1 LKVIVRPNVTHF
13 FFVVGTSYRL
23 CFLFICLIKR
33 YAAPICADVEYTLG
47 SHDKPDIKRKVF
59 EHYCNLNLTKIC
71 IINFGFVFLHSSKLK
86 LEECLLCCGVVV
98 VSCMGE
104 MKLNL
109 LNLVWMNLKYIWFYI
124 YIYIIF
130 LIILVFFLYKKSY
143 LLFLIRWVPPWSRR
157 IFCNQRDWEGD
168 ILTLLSCFSKLET
181 LPVI

>member
-1 LKVIVRPNVTHF
+1 MIPFYLSNKKVSNSNMCWCWVHT
-13 FFVVGTSYRL
+13 
-23 CFLFICLIKR
+23 
-33 YAAPICADVEYTLG
+33 
-47 SHDKPDIKRKVF
+47 RKSQRSR
-59 EHYCNLNLTKIC
+59 ERHLNTTIINLNLTKIC
-71 IINFGFVFLHSSKLK
+71 IINFGLVFLQSAKLK